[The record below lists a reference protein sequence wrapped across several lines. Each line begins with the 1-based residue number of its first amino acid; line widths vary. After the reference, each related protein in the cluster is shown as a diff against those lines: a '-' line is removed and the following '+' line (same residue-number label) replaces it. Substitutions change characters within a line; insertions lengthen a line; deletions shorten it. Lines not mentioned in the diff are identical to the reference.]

1 LSAVE
6 PTFKSPPGGS
16 DTCLTSEVRAMI
28 DFPRRRVRPAAR
40 ASSGFTLPE
49 MLLASV
55 LGALLLTSV
64 AVSTYGFTVNLD
76 YLETKAG
83 VGSGID
89 PVLRRM
95 TRDIREAWWVE
106 QTGPSAL
113 RIAAPDGALTEYYL
127 SGSDLYLKRPNGDV
141 GPIYKGLDALTLDV
155 ALVPRKREATPVD
168 SDGVWHN
175 TGAAAVPIAIAVPA
189 TGALALGFMAPAI
202 PADLPSASTADEQ
215 ILQVSSS
222 VISVPVAFVSGSGSK
237 QFTAELYLSWAP
249 GRGRPTGTAL
259 ASVTLPR
266 SALPA
271 ATSSG
276 GSWVPPSTNVSLS
289 LPASLTPGVGYTL
302 VMSASG
308 NSQIVVRGGS
318 LVPAADAD
326 EVVMKSTLSGSYVAQ
341 PAMVPFTIQGPY
353 RTTATHEQQVV
364 NRVSLT
370 AYPKGEQPQHRSAS
384 ILSQSYTLDPWLGV
398 VPGELAP

>member
-1 LSAVE
+1 M
-6 PTFKSPPGGS
+6 T
-16 DTCLTSEVRAMI
+16 DI
-28 DFPRRRVRPAAR
+28 PRRRPAAR

-64 AVSTYGFTVNLD
+64 AVSTYGFTVNLN

-83 VGSGID
+83 IGSGID

-106 QTGPSAL
+106 KTGPSAL

-127 SGSDLYLKRPNGDV
+127 SGGDLYLKRPNGDV
-141 GPIYKGLDALTLDV
+141 GAIYKGLDALTLDV
-155 ALVPRKREATPVD
+155 AEVPRKREATPVD
-168 SDGVWHN
+168 SDGVWHD
-175 TGAAAVPIAIAVPA
+175 TGTAEVPIAIAVPA

-202 PADLPSASTADEQ
+202 PADLPAASTADEQ
-215 ILQVSSS
+215 ILQVASS

-237 QFTAELYLSWAP
+237 QFTAELYESWAP
-249 GRGRPTGTAL
+249 GRGRPTGSPL

-266 SALPA
+266 SSLPV

-276 GSWVPPSTNVSLS
+276 GSWEVPSTNVSLS

-308 NSQIVVRGGS
+308 SSQIVVKGGS
-318 LVPAADAD
+318 LVPPADAD
-326 EVVMKSTLSGSYVAQ
+326 EVVMQSSLAGSFVAQ
-341 PAMVPFTIQGPY
+341 PAMVPFTIQGQY
-353 RTTATHEQQVV
+353 RTTATNEQQVV

-370 AYPKGEQPQHRSAS
+370 AYPTGEQPQHRSAS

>member
-1 LSAVE
+1 M
-6 PTFKSPPGGS
+6 T
-16 DTCLTSEVRAMI
+16 DTT
-28 DFPRRRVRPAAR
+28 RRLRSAAR

-55 LGALLLTSV
+55 LGALLLTAV

-106 QTGPSAL
+106 KTGPSAL

-127 SGSDLYLKRPNGDV
+127 DGGDLYLKRPNGDV
-141 GPIYKGLDALTLDV
+141 GPVYKGLDALTLDV
-155 ALVPRKREATPVD
+155 NMVQRKREATPVD
-168 SDGVWHN
+168 SDGVWHS
-175 TGAAAVPIAIAVPA
+175 TGAAATPVALAVPA
-189 TGALALGFMAPAI
+189 TGSLAVGFVAPAI
-202 PADLPSASTADEQ
+202 PADLPAASTADEQ
-215 ILQVSSS
+215 ILSVASS
-222 VISVPVAFVSGSGSK
+222 VVAVPVAFVSGSGSK
-237 QFTAELYLSWAP
+237 QFTAELYESWAP
-249 GRGRPTGTAL
+249 GRGRPTGSPI

-266 SALPA
+266 TALPA

-276 GSWVPPSTNVSLS
+276 GSWVVPTANVSLS
-289 LPASLTPGVGYTL
+289 LPATLTPGVGYTL

-308 NSQIVVRGGS
+308 SSQIVVGGGAI
-318 LVPAADAD
+318 VPAADGD
-326 EVVMKSTLSGSYVAQ
+326 EVVMKSSLAGSYVVQ

-353 RTTATHEQQVV
+353 RTTATNESQVV

-370 AYPKGEQPQHRSAS
+370 AYPTGEQPQHRSAS